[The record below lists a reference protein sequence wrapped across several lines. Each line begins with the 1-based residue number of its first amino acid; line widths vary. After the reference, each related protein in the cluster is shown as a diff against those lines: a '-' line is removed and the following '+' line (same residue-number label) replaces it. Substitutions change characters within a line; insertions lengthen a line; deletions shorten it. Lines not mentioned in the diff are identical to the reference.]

1 MATYHLQGSLGNA
14 FSQVFLYNSN
24 LPVVFFF
31 FFSLTLPVY
40 VFSEILLSFSYNP
53 KLGFPN
59 LNTVSVSVFHFPPS
73 LPFPLF
79 ICPSYL
85 LWYWGQSLGPVHA
98 RQGVSCGWSFSPLLR
113 GCPVCCRVSGTTLA
127 LTTRF

>member
-1 MATYHLQGSLGNA
+1 MATYHLQGTLGNA
-14 FSQVFLYNSN
+14 FSQFFLYNSN
-24 LPVVFFF
+24 LPVVFFCF
-31 FFSLTLPVY
+31 FFLTDSSSLCILRDITL
-40 VFSEILLSFSYNP
+40 FLSNP

-85 LWYWGQSLGPVHA
+85 LWYWGQ
-98 RQGVSCGWSFSPLLR
+98 R
-113 GCPVCCRVSGTTLA
+113 A
-127 LTTRF
+127 LVLYCMVVLCAAEFQAQPWP